1 MHHMSAAPVGLADR
15 LRRWRHDLHQIPE
28 IGFAEHRTSD
38 YLAAE
43 LSAMGLAVTRGIGG
57 TGLVA
62 TVPGSSTSDS
72 EGRAIGLRADIDGLP
87 LPERNALPYRS
98 RHDGTMH
105 ACGHDGHMAMVLG
118 AGHVLASEGG
128 FGGAVHLVF
137 QPAEEHGL
145 GAKAMIADGLFDR
158 FPVEAMVGLHNMP
171 GLAAGRISTRVGSLM
186 SSEDNFEIRIAGRGG
201 HASQPQMIVDPIVV
215 AAQIVLGLQT
225 IVARNVHPADTAVV
239 SCTEIVT
246 DGARNAIPSEV
257 AIRGD
262 TRSFTSDVQ
271 ALLERRMR
279 ELCNGICAAHG
290 ATCTVSYTQEFEP
303 TVNDAGATALA
314 LAAARLTVPD
324 EHVDPDCPPFMAS
337 EDFGAFGRVVR
348 SCFAM
353 LGNGVDVGAGGTPL
367 HSHDYD
373 FNDEILETG
382 VAYYVNLAR
391 TALPTGAAR

>member
-1 MHHMSAAPVGLADR
+1 VNAAREGLADR

-28 IGFAEHRTSD
+28 TGLVEHRTSD

-43 LSAMGLAVTRGIGG
+43 LSAMGLEVARGIGG

-62 TVPGSSTSDS
+62 TVRGSSGLAGDR
-72 EGRAIGLRADIDGLP
+72 RAIGLRADMDGLP
-87 LPERNALPYRS
+87 LPERSTLPYRS

-118 AGHVLASEGG
+118 AGQVLAGEGG
-128 FGGAVHLVF
+128 FAGAVHLVF

-158 FPVEAMVGLHNMP
+158 FPVDAMFGLHNMP
-171 GLAAGRISTRVGSLM
+171 GLAAGRISTRVGAVM
-186 SSEDNFEIRIAGRGG
+186 SSEDNFEIRITGRGG
-201 HASQPQMIVDPIVV
+201 HASQPQMVVDPLVV

-225 IVARNVHPADTAVV
+225 VVARNVHPADTAVV
-239 SCTEIVT
+239 SCTEIGS
-246 DGARNAIPSEV
+246 DGARNAIPTEV
-257 AIRGD
+257 VIRGD
-262 TRSFTSDVQ
+262 TRSFTGEVQ

-279 ELCNGICAAHG
+279 ELCDGICAAHG
-290 ATCTVSYTQEFEP
+290 ATCTVAYTHEFEP

-314 LAAARLTVPD
+314 VAAARLTVPED
-324 EHVDPDCPPFMAS
+324 RVDPVCPPFLAS
-337 EDFGAFGRVVR
+337 EDFGAFGRVVP
-348 SCFAM
+348 SCFAL
-353 LGNGVDVGAGGTPL
+353 LGNGVDAGAGGTPL

-373 FNDEILETG
+373 FNDHVLETG

-391 TALPTGAAR
+391 TALPARAAR

>member
-1 MHHMSAAPVGLADR
+1 M
-15 LRRWRHDLHQIPE
+15 
-28 IGFAEHRTSD
+28 
-38 YLAAE
+38 
-43 LSAMGLAVTRGIGG
+43 
-57 TGLVA
+57 
-62 TVPGSSTSDS
+62 
-72 EGRAIGLRADIDGLP
+72 LRA
-87 LPERNALPYRS
+87 
-98 RHDGTMH
+98 
-105 ACGHDGHMAMVLG
+105 
-118 AGHVLASEGG
+118 
-128 FGGAVHLVF
+128 
-137 QPAEEHGL
+137 PAEEHGL

-158 FPVEAMVGLHNMP
+158 YPVDAMFGLHNMP
-171 GLAAGRISTRVGSLM
+171 GLAVGWISTRVGSLM

-201 HASQPQMIVDPIVV
+201 HASQPQMVVDPIVV

-225 IVARNVHPADTAVV
+225 IVARNIHPADTAVV
-239 SCTEIVT
+239 SCTEILT

-257 AIRGD
+257 VIRGD

-337 EDFGAFGRVVR
+337 EDFGAFGRVVP

-373 FNDEILETG
+373 FNDQVLETG